1 MKDYRRT
8 KRSEQSQ
15 IEYMMGTGEMRMDI
29 LPNGQTNIMT
39 DADSLVMSTKYAAV
53 ALRNMLNEAYSR
65 GELGIEPEKKVSV
78 FSEWD
83 IGQEN
88 LVFNNKEEAKQW
100 LIDNTNLE
108 ECYEEGLEGV
118 EAVEDLI
125 AAGLVGFTE
134 LNGGN

>member
-8 KRSEQSQ
+8 QRSATSQ

-39 DADSLVMSTKYAAV
+39 DSDNLVMSTKYAAV
-53 ALRNMLNEAYSR
+53 ALRNMLNDAYER
-65 GELGIEPEKKVSV
+65 GELGVTPEKKVRI
-78 FSEWD
+78 FCEWD
-83 IGQEN
+83 IGHED
-88 LVFNNKEEAKQW
+88 LVFNNKAEAKQW

-118 EAVEDLI
+118 EAVEDLMN
-125 AAGLVGFTE
+125 AGLVGFTE
-134 LNGGN
+134 LHGGA

>member
-8 KRSEQSQ
+8 KRSDNSPV
-15 IEYMMGTGEMRMDI
+15 EYMMGTGEICMVIHAD
-29 LPNGQTNIMT
+29 GKTNIMT
-39 DADSLVMSTKYAAV
+39 DADRVVISTKYAAV
-53 ALRNMLNEAYSR
+53 ALRNMLNDAYSR
-65 GELGIEPEKKVSV
+65 GELGVEPEKKVSV

-83 IGQEN
+83 IGHED

-134 LNGGN
+134 LNGAN